1 MSQPSARP
9 SAVIVLAAGQGTRMK
24 STTPKIMH
32 AIGGR
37 SLVGHALAAAW
48 SLAPEHLVAVVR
60 HERAR
65 VAEHLETVAAQLG
78 IDALAIADQDDVP
91 GTGRAVELGLAALPA
106 DLEGTVVVTYGDVPL
121 LTPETLARLV
131 ADHEADGNAV
141 TVLTATLEDATG
153 YGRIVRDA
161 EGLVER
167 IMEHKDALAHAES
180 TGDDSFV
187 AIREVN
193 SGIYAFDAALLRRTL
208 PEISTDNVQ
217 GEKYLTDV
225 LGMARAEGGR
235 VASVGTDDV
244 WEVEGANDRRQLS
257 DLGRQLNDRVL
268 RGWMKEGVTVVD
280 PSSTWVD
287 VTVSLASDVTL
298 KPGTQLHGATS
309 VATGAVVG
317 PDSTLTD
324 TQVGEGAVVKRT
336 DATEAVIGAGATV
349 GPFTYLRPGTVLGED
364 GKIGAFYETKN
375 VTVGRG
381 AKLSHLG
388 YAGDAEIGEY
398 TNIGCGN
405 ITANYDGVA
414 KHRTVIGA
422 HVRTGSNT
430 VFTAP
435 VSVGDGAYT
444 GAGAV
449 VRDDVPAGAG
459 TRARR
464 SPAVRSSTSPSS
476 SGRPRRGSASA
487 RGARAGTVRARSD
500 GAAAARP
507 ARRRARGRR
516 PAWPRPVPPSPCPV
530 PTRRSSRR
538 ARWPAWCAP
547 TASRRRSRRPRCR
560 RRRRGSRGPRPRGGR
575 PRPSARRR

>member
-1 MSQPSARP
+1 MTVEATTP
-9 SAVIVLAAGQGTRMK
+9 SAVVVLAAGAGTRMK
-24 STTPKIMH
+24 STKQKTLH
-32 AIGGR
+32 EIGGR
-37 SLVGHALAAAW
+37 TLLGHALHAAAGIN
-48 SLAPEHLVAVVR
+48 PDHLVAVVGHQR
-60 HERAR
+60 EQVSPVVEKISNELDREIVQA
-65 VAEHLETVAAQLG
+65 V
-78 IDALAIADQDDVP
+78 QDEQR
-91 GTGRAVELGLAALPA
+91 GTGHAVSCGISPIS
-106 DLEGTVVVTYGDVPL
+106 DFEGTIIVTNGDVPL
-121 LTPETLARLV
+121 LTSETIEGLRNTHTAQ
-131 ADHEADGNAV
+131 GNAV
-141 TVLTATLEDATG
+141 TVLSMHLADPTG
-153 YGRIVRDA
+153 YGRIMRETDGSVSA
-161 EGLVER
+161 IV
-167 IMEHKDALAHAES
+167 EHKDATEEQR
-180 TGDDSFV
+180 
-187 AIREVN
+187 AIREIN

-298 KPGTQLHGATS
+298 KPGTQLHGTTS

-449 VRDDVPAGAG
+449 VRDDVPAGALALNAVAQRTIEGWVPAKRPG
-459 TRARR
+459 T
-464 SPAVRSSTSPSS
+464 SS
-476 SGRPRRGSASA
+476 AEA
-487 RGARAGTVRARSD
+487 ARAA
-500 GAAAARP
+500 GAE
-507 ARRRARGRR
+507 
-516 PAWPRPVPPSPCPV
+516 
-530 PTRRSSRR
+530 
-538 ARWPAWCAP
+538 
-547 TASRRRSRRPRCR
+547 
-560 RRRRGSRGPRPRGGR
+560 GSGAQG
-575 PRPSARRR
+575 